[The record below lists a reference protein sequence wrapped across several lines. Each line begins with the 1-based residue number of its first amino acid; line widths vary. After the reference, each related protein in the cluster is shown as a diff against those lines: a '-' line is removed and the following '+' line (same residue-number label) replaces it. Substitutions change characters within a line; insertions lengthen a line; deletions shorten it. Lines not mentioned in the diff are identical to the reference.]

1 MHLGEDVKRPAMPA
15 ISLSKSSV
23 TKGDRIGLLLLF
35 RPDVAYEQMQVEVFT
50 AGVANPSNALGFGTV
65 PQRPADDQLAV
76 EIDTQ
81 HLQVG
86 VYEIGLVR
94 LHSPTVPN
102 ATPQIDF
109 VSGRDF
115 TRQIFEVR
123 EPADSP
129 RAHAQLLAHVVQL
142 EQEHARSLAAV
153 VDVRV
158 DQSSPGE
165 EFAALVFVRDILVG
179 VGMRFDH
186 FEIVPTHSG
195 LDTEDAVRF
204 VNTFLQE
211 RTATG
216 IGFEYDPTTRDN
228 ARRTNP
234 VCVVHFPALLAKDV
248 EAARD
253 YSVEKTNTLLLALSL
268 SRDAGG
274 VVFEIVLISKK
285 GGQAVKYGIASPYV
299 GNLLTGGLS
308 GENFESVRTYLDGIT
323 ASDTNRF
330 LVSLYREARRER
342 SRDFQYVRLWQIL
355 ETMAEGRNYDASA
368 VLRDYAGNPMTDN
381 GQARLL
387 KGSVNTVFNLFRE
400 EQVGDTET
408 VWKNVNIW
416 FAFRNAVAHHGAVSR
431 YESLSRESVKDWARI
446 GYKELQ
452 GTPDHD
458 GFLWTLKEDVKLLLM
473 RQLVKSAVGHASSK
487 ATA

>member
-1 MHLGEDVKRPAMPA
+1 MPA
-15 ISLSKSSV
+15 IALNSSSV
-23 TKGDRIGLLLLF
+23 VKGERIVLRLMF
-35 RPDVAYEQMQVEVFT
+35 RPDVEYGQMQVEVFT
-50 AGVANPSNALGFGTV
+50 AGEANPSNALGFGTV
-65 PQRPADDQLAV
+65 PQHPVDGELAV
-76 EIDTQ
+76 DIDTQ
-81 HLQVG
+81 HFRAG
-86 VYEIGLVR
+86 IYEIGLVR
-94 LHSPTVPN
+94 LHSPTAPT
-102 ATPQIDF
+102 ATPHFDF

-115 TRQIFEVR
+115 PRQVFEVR

-129 RAHAQLLAHVVQL
+129 RTPEQLLTHVVQL
-142 EQEHARSLAAV
+142 EQEHTRRFTAV
-153 VDVRV
+153 VDVRE
-158 DQSSPGE
+158 DRSSPGE
-165 EFAALVFVRDILVG
+165 EFAGLVFVRDILVG

-186 FEIVPTHSG
+186 FEIVPTNTG

-204 VNTFLQE
+204 VNAVLQE
-211 RTATG
+211 RTVTG
-216 IGFEYDPTTRDN
+216 IAFEYDPTTREN

-234 VCVVHFPALLAKDV
+234 VCVLHFPAVLAKDV

-253 YSVEKTNTLLLALSL
+253 YCAEKANVLLLALSL

-274 VVFEIVLISKK
+274 VVFEIVLVSRKN
-285 GGQAVKYGIASPYV
+285 GQAVKYGIASPYV

-308 GENFESVRTYLDGIT
+308 GENFESVRTYLSGIT

-381 GQARLL
+381 GQVRLL
-387 KGSVNTVFNLFRE
+387 RGSVNTVFNLFRE

-408 VWKNVNIW
+408 IWKNVNIW
-416 FAFRNAVAHHGAVSR
+416 FAFRNAVAHHGAISR
-431 YESLSRESVKDWARI
+431 YESLARESVREWARI
-446 GYKELQ
+446 GHEELQ
-452 GTPDHD
+452 RTPDHD
-458 GFLWTLKEDVKLLLM
+458 SFLWMLREDVKLLLM
-473 RQLVKSAVGHASSK
+473 HQLVKTAVENRSGN